1 MDQDRVRAVVANTL
15 GVPVQ
20 SVTPQFGMSSSQ
32 KWDSLGHIRLIMAIE
47 AEFGVRFRATEI
59 QDLTSVEALV
69 NKLAGM
75 KGS

>member
-1 MDQDRVRAVVANTL
+1 MDQDRVRAVVAKTL

-47 AEFGVRFRATEI
+47 AEFAVRFRATEI

-69 NKLAGM
+69 NKLAAM